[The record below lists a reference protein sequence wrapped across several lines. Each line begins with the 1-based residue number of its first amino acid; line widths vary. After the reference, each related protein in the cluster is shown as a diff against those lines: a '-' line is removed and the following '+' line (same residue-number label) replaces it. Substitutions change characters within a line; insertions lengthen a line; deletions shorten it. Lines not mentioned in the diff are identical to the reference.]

1 MIETGLSGDELGQIV
16 VKPPG
21 PRSRELS
28 ERLRAVEN
36 RDITFIGEGFP
47 VFLNG
52 GAGANLMD
60 VDGNVYVDFTAAF
73 GVAAVGHSNPRV
85 VAAVAKQAERLLHG
99 MGDVH
104 PTPEKV
110 ELAEL
115 LCELTPGKGP
125 KRVIFASSGS
135 EAVES
140 ALKTAVIATGKPG
153 VIAFGG
159 AYHGLGYGSLAVTD
173 RDHFRRPFLE
183 QLNPFV
189 ERVPYAYCYRCPISL
204 EYPRC
209 GVQCVELV
217 ERALDSS
224 AGARVGAIIVEPILG
239 RGGEVPAPP
248 DWLQRLRR
256 ICDERGLVLIFD
268 EIFSGFGRTGRWFA
282 CEYAG
287 VEPDVICVGKGM
299 ASGFPIS
306 ATIGKAEVMDRWP
319 LSSGEAIHTSTF
331 LGHPTGCAAA
341 IACIAEIRE
350 RNLVERAA
358 ELGAR
363 IERRLRDVKAHAGGR
378 IGDVRGR
385 GMMWGLECI
394 DRTGEPDRARAAQ
407 TVVAALHRGVLL
419 LTSGPSGN
427 VVALT
432 PTLVITEPQ
441 LDFGLDVLA
450 ESIAR

>member
-21 PRSRELS
+21 ARSRELT

-36 RDITFIGEGFP
+36 RDVTFIGEGFP

-52 GAGANLMD
+52 GAGANLTD

-140 ALKTAVIATGKPG
+140 ALKTAVVATGKPG

-189 ERVPYAYCYRCPISL
+189 LRAPYAYCYRCPIGL

-209 GVQCVELV
+209 GVECVELV
-217 ERALDSS
+217 ERALDSP
-224 AGARVGAIIVEPILG
+224 AGARVGAIVVEPIQG

-248 DWLQRLRR
+248 DWLLRLRGV
-256 ICDERGLVLIFD
+256 CDERGLVLIVD

-287 VEPDVICVGKGM
+287 VEPDLICVGKGM

-319 LSSGEAIHTSTF
+319 RSSGEAIHTSTF

-341 IACIAEIRE
+341 IASIAEIRE

-358 ELGAR
+358 ELGKR
-363 IERRLRDVKAHAGGR
+363 IERRLVDLKARAGGR

-385 GMMWGLECI
+385 GLMWGVDCI
-394 DRTGEPDRARAAQ
+394 DGTGAPNRARAAR
-407 TVVAALHRGVLL
+407 TVVAALERGVLF

-432 PTLVITEPQ
+432 PPLVISEPQ
-441 LDFGLDVLA
+441 LEFGLDVLA
-450 ESIAR
+450 EAIAR